1 MGLSL
6 GLFQTF
12 SVIVHDSHGQENETF
27 RASQIISAIF
37 QPIVWFQKWL
47 IFQKNPPRLVMYKNS
62 KQYFRVKSFFR
73 LYQVSILS

>member
-47 IFQKNPPRLVMYKNS
+47 IFQKKNP
-62 KQYFRVKSFFR
+62 QDW
-73 LYQVSILS
+73 